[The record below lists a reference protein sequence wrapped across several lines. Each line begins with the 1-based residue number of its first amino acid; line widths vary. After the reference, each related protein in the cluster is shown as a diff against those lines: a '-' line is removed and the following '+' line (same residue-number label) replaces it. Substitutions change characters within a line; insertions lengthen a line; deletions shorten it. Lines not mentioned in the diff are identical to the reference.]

1 MPAKHPI
8 SLPAIDGG
16 RITIGASVLADPPF
30 VKTFV
35 QSTAEVEPGRAFE
48 YWRDS
53 LSALSGVDIHTTKP
67 ASSFSAGRF
76 IARATHSVLLHTK
89 SDQVGVTRLAH
100 HIRRDDDDAVAIAMP
115 LSGRGYFEQGNR
127 GARKAPGDISLV
139 DTNRPYQAGAYEA
152 YAELRLRVS
161 RSLFRTHVGEPDVYA
176 GRMIPSG
183 PHSALFA
190 SYLQTY
196 AGLVGRMSDAE
207 AKVAIEGALHLI
219 RTFTAA
225 SEGPVSSEA
234 LRSLALVHIERGL
247 HDPQFGPD
255 TMCRSLQV
263 SRTRLYAA
271 FADGEGVV
279 ATIRDAR
286 LDRARTY
293 LSHPAQARE
302 SVATIMIRCGF
313 TDPSLFSRSFR
324 RRFGMAPRDVRPR

>member
-1 MPAKHPI
+1 M
-8 SLPAIDGG
+8 
-16 RITIGASVLADPPF
+16 ADPSF

-35 QSTAEVEPGRAFE
+35 QSTEEVETGRAFE

-53 LSALSGVDIHTTKP
+53 ISALSGVDIHTTKP
-67 ASSFSAGRF
+67 ASAFSAGRF
-76 IARATHSVLLHTK
+76 IARASHSVLLHTR

-100 HIRRDDDDAVAIAMP
+100 HIRRDEDDSVSLAMF
-115 LSGRGYFEQGNR
+115 LSGSGYFEQGNR
-127 GARKAPGDISLV
+127 GARMVPGDISLV
-139 DTNRPYQAGAYEA
+139 DAHRPYQVGGYEA
-152 YAELRLRVS
+152 YEEVRLRVS

-176 GRMIPSG
+176 GRVIPSG

-196 AGLVGRMSDAE
+196 AGLVGRMSEAE
-207 AKVAIEGALHLI
+207 AKVAIEGALHLV
-219 RTFTAA
+219 RTFTTT

-247 HDPQFGPD
+247 HDPHFGPEA
-255 TMCRSLQV
+255 MCRSLQV

-271 FADGEGVV
+271 FAEGDGVV

-286 LDRARTY
+286 LDRARAY